1 MRIAIDARFYGPF
14 GKGLGRYT
22 EKLIKYLEKIDQKND
37 YTILLRKENWGHY
50 QVSNKNFKKE
60 LADFKWYTL
69 NEQRGMPKLLK
80 KGNFD
85 LVHFPHFNVPLLYK
99 GNFIVTVHDLILL
112 DFPTKRATTL
122 GPIKYALKNMAYKK
136 VISSAVRKAKKVITV
151 SEYTK
156 KRLIEHFNLP
166 DDKIVVTYEACEK
179 NVDNN
184 LVSKNFLK
192 EHKIVK
198 PYLLY
203 VGNAYP
209 HKNLERL
216 LMVFK
221 NLRESRIMNQESG
234 FKSRMMNSKTEKKFD
249 YQLVLVGKKDYFYQ
263 GLQCLARELGLL
275 DSGEVVFY
283 GFAKDEELA
292 GLYQNASLYVFP
304 SFIEGF
310 GLPPLEAM
318 SYGLPVVTSK
328 TSCLPEILGN
338 AAKYFDPKKD
348 EDIADVI
355 LKVLYDNILK
365 EKMKILG
372 LEQVKKYSWERCA
385 QETLKTYE

>member
-1 MRIAIDARFYGPF
+1 MKIAIDARFYGPF

-22 EKLIKYLEKIDQKND
+22 EKLIKHLEKIDQEND
-37 YTILLRKENWGHY
+37 YTVFLRQENWDHY
-50 QVSNKNFKKE
+50 LPLNKNFKKE
-60 LADFKWYTL
+60 LADYRWYTL
-69 NEQRGMPKLLK
+69 SEQRNMPKILK

-85 LVHFPHFNVPLLYK
+85 LVHFPHFNVPLLYN

-122 GPIKYALKNMAYKK
+122 GPMKYALKNMAYKK
-136 VISSAVRKAKKVITV
+136 VISSAVKKAKKVITV

-166 DDKIVVTYEACEK
+166 EDKIIVTYEACEK
-179 NVDNN
+179 VNALDNN
-184 LVSKNFLK
+184 LDRNFLN
-192 EHKIVK
+192 EHGIKK
-198 PYLLY
+198 PFLLY

-216 LMVFK
+216 LTVFK
-221 NLRESRIMNQESG
+221 MLR
-234 FKSRMMNSKTEKKFD
+234 NSEIKKFGNYEVKKSAFN

-263 GLQCLARELGLL
+263 RLQGLARELGLL
-275 DSGEVVFY
+275 DSGEVVFF
-283 GFAKDEELA
+283 GFAKDDELA

-328 TSCLPEILGN
+328 TSCLPEILGE
-338 AAKYFDPKKD
+338 AAKYFDPKND
-348 EDIADVI
+348 EDIANVI
-355 LKVLYDNILK
+355 LKVLNDDILK
-365 EKMKILG
+365 DEMKRLG
-372 LEQVKKYSWERCA
+372 LEQVKKYSWEKCA
-385 QETLKTYE
+385 RETLKIYDSIR

>member
-1 MRIAIDARFYGPF
+1 MKIAIDARFYGPF

-22 EKLIKYLEKIDQKND
+22 EKLIKYLEKVDQKND
-37 YTILLRKENWGHY
+37 YTIFLRKENFDHY
-50 QVSNKNFKKE
+50 IVENNNFKKE

-69 NEQRGMPKLLK
+69 NEQINMPKVLK

-85 LVHFPHFNVPLLYK
+85 LIHFPHFNVPLLYN
-99 GNFIVTVHDLILL
+99 GNFVVTVHDLILL

-122 GPIKYALKNMAYKK
+122 GPIKYALKNIGYKK

-156 KRLIEHFNLP
+156 KRLIEHFDLD
-166 DDKIVVTYEACEK
+166 DDKIAVTYESCDKILPSEESE
-179 NVDNN
+179 NN
-184 LVSKNFLK
+184 DFLK
-192 EHKIVK
+192 LHNIQK

-216 LMVFK
+216 LKVFK
-221 NLRESRIMNQESG
+221 NLR
-234 FKSRMMNSKTEKKFD
+234 KNSFN

-263 GLQCLARELGLL
+263 RLQDLARDLGLL
-275 DSGEVVFY
+275 DSGEVVFF
-283 GFAKDEELA
+283 GFAKDSELA
-292 GLYQNASLYVFP
+292 SLYQNASLYVFP

-318 SYGLPVVTSK
+318 SYGLPVVASK
-328 TSCLPEILGN
+328 TSCLPEILGE
-338 AAKYFDPKKD
+338 AAKYFDPKND
-348 EDIADVI
+348 DDIANVI
-355 LKVLYDNILK
+355 LKVLNDNVLK
-365 EKMKILG
+365 EEMKKLG

-385 QETLKTYE
+385 KETLSVYESIL

>member
-22 EKLIKYLEKIDQKND
+22 EKLIKYLEKVDQQND
-37 YTILLRKENWGHY
+37 YTIFLRKENFDHY
-50 QVSNKNFKKE
+50 QIASKNFKKE

-69 NEQRGMPKLLK
+69 NEQRNMPKVLR

-99 GNFIVTVHDLILL
+99 GDFVVTIHDLILL

-136 VISSAVRKAKKVITV
+136 VISSAVKKAKKVITV

-156 KRLIEHFNLP
+156 KRLIEHFDLD
-166 DDKIVVTYEACEK
+166 DDKIIVTYEACEK
-179 NVDNN
+179 NNQKKEFIDN
-184 LVSKNFLK
+184 KDFLK
-192 EHKIVK
+192 AHKIEK
-198 PYLLY
+198 KYLLY

-216 LMVFK
+216 LKVFRNLKK
-221 NLRESRIMNQESG
+221 NS
-234 FKSRMMNSKTEKKFD
+234 FD
-249 YQLVLVGKKDYFYQ
+249 YQLVLVGKNDYFYQ
-263 GLQCLARELGLL
+263 RLQDLAKSLGLL
-275 DSGEVVFY
+275 NSNEVVFY
-283 GFAKDEELA
+283 GFAKDSDLA
-292 GLYQNASLYVFP
+292 ILYQNAFLYVFP

-310 GLPPLEAM
+310 GLPPLEAI

-328 TSCLPEILGN
+328 TSCLPEILGD
-338 AAKYFDPKKD
+338 AAQYFDPKD
-348 EDIADVI
+348 DDDIAKVI
-355 LKVLYDNILK
+355 LRVLNNNILK
-365 EKMKILG
+365 EKMKENG
-372 LEQVKKYSWERCA
+372 LVQVAKYSWERCA
-385 QETLKTYE
+385 KETLDVYKSI

>member
-1 MRIAIDARFYGPF
+1 MRIAIDARFFGPF

-22 EKLIKYLEKIDQKND
+22 EKLIKYLEKVDQKND
-37 YTILLRKENWGHY
+37 YTIFLRKENFDY
-50 QVSNKNFKKE
+50 YKVENKNFKKA

-69 NEQRGMPKLLK
+69 NEQINMPKVLK

-99 GNFIVTVHDLILL
+99 GNFVVTVHDLILL

-136 VISSAVRKAKKVITV
+136 VISSAVRKCKKVITV
-151 SEYTK
+151 SKYTK
-156 KRLIEHFNLP
+156 KRLIEHFNL
-166 DDKIVVTYEACEK
+166 DDEKIVVTYESCEK
-179 NVDNN
+179 NNPEIESTNKD
-184 LVSKNFLK
+184 FLK
-192 EHKIVK
+192 LHKIEK

-216 LMVFK
+216 LKVFK
-221 NLRESRIMNQESG
+221 KLRKN
-234 FKSRMMNSKTEKKFD
+234 NFD

-263 GLQCLARELGLL
+263 RLQSLARELGLL
-275 DSGEVVFY
+275 DSGEVVFF
-283 GFAKDEELA
+283 GFAKDSELA

-318 SYGLPVVTSK
+318 SYGLPVVTAK
-328 TSCLPEILGN
+328 TSCLPEILGE
-338 AAKYFDPKKD
+338 AAKYFDPKND
-348 EDIADVI
+348 DDIANVI
-355 LKVLYDNILK
+355 LKVLNDNVLK
-365 EKMKILG
+365 EEMKKLG
-372 LEQVKKYSWERCA
+372 LVQVKKYSWERCA
-385 QETLKTYE
+385 KETLDVYQSILE

>member
-1 MRIAIDARFYGPF
+1 MKIAIDARFFGPF

-22 EKLIKYLEKIDQKND
+22 EKLIKYLEKVDQKND
-37 YTILLRKENWGHY
+37 YTIFLRKENFDHY
-50 QVSNKNFKKE
+50 IVENKNFKKA

-69 NEQRGMPKLLK
+69 SEQRGMPKLLK

-85 LVHFPHFNVPLLYK
+85 LVHFPHFNVPLLYR
-99 GNFIVTVHDLILL
+99 GNFVVTVHDLILL

-136 VISSAVRKAKKVITV
+136 VISSAVKKAKKVITV

-156 KRLIEHFNLP
+156 KRLIEHFDLDNE
-166 DDKIVVTYEACEK
+166 KIVVTYESCEK
-179 NVDNN
+179 IN
-184 LVSKNFLK
+184 LEKEVENKDFLK
-192 EHKIVK
+192 LHKIKK

-216 LMVFK
+216 LKVFK
-221 NLRESRIMNQESG
+221 KLRN
-234 FKSRMMNSKTEKKFD
+234 NNFD

-263 GLQCLARELGLL
+263 RLQDLAKDLGLL
-275 DSGEVVFY
+275 DSGEVIFF
-283 GFAKDEELA
+283 GFAKDSELA

-328 TSCLPEILGN
+328 TSCLPEILGD
-338 AAKYFDPKKD
+338 AARYFDPKND
-348 EDIADVI
+348 EDIANVI
-355 LKVLYDNILK
+355 LRVLNDNILRD
-365 EKMKILG
+365 EMKRLG

-385 QETLKTYE
+385 KETLAVYESIL

>member
-1 MRIAIDARFYGPF
+1 MRIAIDARFFGPF

-22 EKLIKYLEKIDQKND
+22 EKLIKYLEKVDQKND
-37 YTILLRKENWGHY
+37 YTIFLRKENFDY
-50 QVSNKNFKKE
+50 YIVENKNFKKE

-69 NEQRGMPKLLK
+69 NEQRNMPKVLK

-85 LVHFPHFNVPLLYK
+85 LVHFPHFNVPLFYK
-99 GNFIVTVHDLILL
+99 GDFVVTIHDLILL
-112 DFPTKRATTL
+112 DFPTKRTTTL

-136 VISSAVRKAKKVITV
+136 VISSAVKKAKKVITV

-156 KRLIEHFNLP
+156 KRLIEHFDLD

-179 NVDNN
+179 IHPEKEVINKD
-184 LVSKNFLK
+184 FLRM
-192 EHKIVK
+192 HKIEK
-198 PYLLY
+198 NYLLY

-216 LMVFK
+216 LKVFK
-221 NLRESRIMNQESG
+221 NLRKDN
-234 FKSRMMNSKTEKKFD
+234 FD
-249 YQLVLVGKKDYFYQ
+249 YQLVLVGKNDYFYQ
-263 GLQCLARELGLL
+263 RLQDLAKELGLL
-275 DSGEVVFY
+275 DSNQVVFY
-283 GFAKDEELA
+283 GFAKDSDLA
-292 GLYQNASLYVFP
+292 TLYQNASLYVFP

-328 TSCLPEILGN
+328 TSCLPEILGD
-338 AAKYFDPKKD
+338 AAQYFDPKIEK
-348 EDIADVI
+348 DIADVI
-355 LKVLYDNILK
+355 LNVINDNILK
-365 EKMKILG
+365 EEMKSKG

-385 QETLKTYE
+385 KETLDVYESL